1 MKQVFLR
8 HEGQPCLLLFFAGW
22 GAEEALFDPPT
33 MPGHDCLLCYDYRSA
48 SFDASLLAPYA
59 GIRLLAWS
67 MGVRVA
73 ADTLSGLSLPWE
85 RRLAVGGTMTPVDD
99 GRGIPEATFR
109 ATLAGFNGQSMLRFR
124 RRMCGSSAE
133 SARIAA
139 LPLHRRLDDLREE
152 LDALW
157 RRVEKSPA
165 PAFNWD
171 AALIGTSDRIFPPE
185 NLRRAWAGVPQTERP
200 TAHYDRALFHELL
213 SEETL
218 WTNT

>member
-1 MKQVFLR
+1 MR
-8 HEGQPCLLLFFAGW
+8 GSRACSSSSPAGV
-22 GAEEALFDPPT
+22 PRRRSSIR
-33 MPGHDCLLCYDYRSA
+33 PGHDCLLCYDYRSA

-85 RRLAVGGTMTPVDD
+85 RRLAVGGTMTPVNDE
-99 GRGIPEATFR
+99 RGIPEATFR
-109 ATLAGFNGQSMLRFR
+109 ATLAGFSGQSMLRFR

-218 WTNT
+218 WTNA

>member
-1 MKQVFLR
+1 MEV
-8 HEGQPCLLLFFAGW
+8 H
-22 GAEEALFDPPT
+22 T
-33 MPGHDCLLCYDYRSA
+33 SA
-48 SFDASLLAPYA
+48 TLVRFNMWMMSPV
-59 GIRLLAWS
+59 LLAWS

-73 ADTLSGLSLPWE
+73 ADTLAGLSLPWE

-99 GRGIPEATFR
+99 ERGIPEATFR
-109 ATLAGFNGQSMLRFR
+109 ATLAGFSGQSMLRFR

-171 AALIGTSDRIFPPE
+171 AALIGSSDRIFPPE

-200 TAHYDRALFHELL
+200 TAHYDRALFNELL
-213 SEETL
+213 SDETL